1 MNKLFIPLLVVVA
14 LVTIPIVGCTQSSAP
29 ETTPTPAPSPDPA
42 PSPEPAP
49 APTPEPEAPDDM
61 IYSSDIPELQEL
73 IDEGSLRPDLP
84 LNPFG
89 VGFATKPDGSRYEVA
104 DVNLFVYCDWC
115 YNQTELNSS
124 LLTRAGAKTNAYDA
138 NFDLAKQMS
147 IIEDLIAYQGA
158 DAIIVSPVQEYQI
171 VPAVEKAV
179 DAGIPVFV
187 QIQPVYSEKVTNF
200 AGHDYGADYIPGYGT
215 DTIGQWY
222 VDYVEMTNEPI
233 HVFEMW
239 GSRSAESSV
248 LRHQGFHK
256 GLDNH
261 PMITVT
267 ESADSNYVTELM
279 AEFVLDAM
287 TADPT
292 INAVFQQGGGTSG
305 PIEALRSMGLLNPI
319 GDPNHIIIATNEC
332 DNEIVEAMYE
342 GYVDAFCTNSPLP
355 QVNVSVCQILNN
367 MVLGQSVAK
376 ENWMPMVV
384 VTPENIS
391 TIQQFG
397 APAAW
402 AKLPYGKWDLWPVL
416 DVTELG
422 VNIPTME
429 QRKELQ
435 GY

>member
-1 MNKLFIPLLVVVA
+1 MKRLFIPLLVTVTVLTTA
-14 LVTIPIVGCTQSSAP
+14 LMSCTPSAAP
-29 ETTPTPAPSPDPA
+29 TPTTPT
-42 PSPEPAP
+42 
-49 APTPEPEAPDDM
+49 APTPTTPTAPTTPEPTTPEPTTPTDM
-61 IYSSDIPELQEL
+61 LYARDIPELKAL
-73 IDEGSLRPDLP
+73 IDEGSLDADLP
-84 LNPFG
+84 MNPFG
-89 VGFATKPDGSRYEVA
+89 GSFGMKPDGSRYEIA

-124 LLTRAGAKTNAYDA
+124 LITRAGAKHNAYDA
-138 NFDLAKQMS
+138 NFDLAMQVS
-147 IIEDLIAYQGA
+147 IIEDLIAFKGA

-171 VPAVEKAV
+171 VPAVEQAV

-187 QIQPVYSEKVTNF
+187 QIQPVYSDKVTHF

-222 VDYVEMTNEPI
+222 VDYVEKTNEPI

-256 GLDNH
+256 GLADH

-287 TADPT
+287 TAEPT
-292 INAVFQQGGGTSG
+292 INALFQQGGGTSG
-305 PIEALRSMGLLNPI
+305 PIEALRSMGRLKEI
-319 GDPNHIIIATNEC
+319 GDPDHVIIATNEC

-342 GYVDAFCTNSPLP
+342 GYIDAFCTNSPLP
-355 QVNVSVCQILNN
+355 QVNVSVCQIFNSV
-367 MVLGQSVAK
+367 VLGQSVAK

-384 VTPENIS
+384 ITPENIS
-391 TIQQFG
+391 TTQQFG

-422 VNIPTME
+422 VNIPTTE
-429 QRKELQ
+429 QRQELL